1 MRLLAIAGVLT
12 LADANGVCTTNANS
26 CDEEVRGPN
35 ANLNAPRKSHRSH
48 RTLAVCRKKADK
60 PGYPSAP
67 SARKSDEILP
77 TAAELPEPGHARV
90 EGDGDGSPDMEAT
103 KGDYAV
109 PKLRQMRV

>member
-1 MRLLAIAGVLT
+1 MIRSLLA
-12 LADANGVCTTNANS
+12 LAIVSGIIWWS
-26 CDEEVRGPN
+26 
-35 ANLNAPRKSHRSH
+35 
-48 RTLAVCRKKADK
+48 VCRKKADK
-60 PGYPSAP
+60 PGFPGLSPRGIAEGYPA
-67 SARKSDEILP
+67 ARKSDEILP

>member
-1 MRLLAIAGVLT
+1 MQHLAGLVAGIVV
-12 LADANGVCTTNANS
+12 AAVAAVAIVAGIIWWS
-26 CDEEVRGPN
+26 
-35 ANLNAPRKSHRSH
+35 
-48 RTLAVCRKKADK
+48 VCRKKPAK

-90 EGDGDGSPDMEAT
+90 EGEGDGSPDMEAT
-103 KGDYAV
+103 KGDFAV